1 MHFALTHAKS
11 WYPLPHYHTP
21 QDDDA
26 LTAVVNEVEAELEEA
41 KTGGADEMKD

>member
-1 MHFALTHAKS
+1 MHLPLT
-11 WYPLPHYHTP
+11 LPSHPGNQTLE
-21 QDDDA
+21 DDDA